1 MNCKPYIDIL
11 KELDYIL
18 VEKKEYDCGIVIE
31 DLDPDDDDITIFY
44 YLKFQKEE
52 AIVELQLY
60 ADGYKKVH
68 NYFVDRDYNKL
79 DINKLELY
87 ISSKDNDFSILYF
100 RSCTLDSELTDIS
113 RVTTDLFEELL
124 YAKRNYENEL
134 DYDIQILKKYT
145 EYYEKIIK
153 PIIIPVIKKKNINYC
168 VTFNNNIVYRFY
180 NNDNSKILFTIGMDY
195 LTKKLYFYVSD
206 NAILFDF
213 GDIISTKGQF
223 IELLS
228 NYLDK

>member
-134 DYDIQILKKYT
+134 DYNIQILKKYT

-180 NNDNSKILFTIGMDY
+180 NNDN
-195 LTKKLYFYVSD
+195 
-206 NAILFDF
+206 
-213 GDIISTKGQF
+213 
-223 IELLS
+223 
-228 NYLDK
+228 